1 MAHCHLAGICLFSLQ
16 TKFPCH
22 CAARLGG
29 KHPWWLGTPGTCCCH
44 RAPARGT
51 KDEVTAACP
60 EAAGANPPFP
70 ASRPVLSARSRRW
83 SNSTKPPFCTKYTFP
98 TSPASF
104 LPPPQ
109 QFCWGQTRCRK
120 SPVMSPSP
128 RGWQRVPTTTLQI
141 LTAALLAG
149 LMGRAG
155 SMQFPVIPEPAQ
167 MSPLIICCVGSLAL
181 PAPCL
186 SLHSTGGWRGAQ
198 SHKAEPLQPPPMAG
212 PTCPPPSA
220 RPLPVSGRIPPA
232 SCSLG
237 ILSFP
242 KHQFHAHIPPATSL
256 LPEDAESPGQAAL
269 LG

>member
-1 MAHCHLAGICLFSLQ
+1 MSGGSRSESPLPSLPPGPLSSQQTLVQQHQTTLLHQIHISHFSCLVPSTSSAVL
-16 TKFPCH
+16 
-22 CAARLGG
+22 
-29 KHPWWLGTPGTCCCH
+29 LGTNPLQEESC
-44 RAPARGT
+44 
-51 KDEVTAACP
+51 DE
-60 EAAGANPPFP
+60 
-70 ASRPVLSARSRRW
+70 S
-83 SNSTKPPFCTKYTFP
+83 
-98 TSPASF
+98 
-104 LPPPQ
+104 
-109 QFCWGQTRCRK
+109 
-120 SPVMSPSP
+120 SP

>member
-1 MAHCHLAGICLFSLQ
+1 M
-16 TKFPCH
+16 
-22 CAARLGG
+22 
-29 KHPWWLGTPGTCCCH
+29 
-44 RAPARGT
+44 
-51 KDEVTAACP
+51 
-60 EAAGANPPFP
+60 
-70 ASRPVLSARSRRW
+70 
-83 SNSTKPPFCTKYTFP
+83 
-98 TSPASF
+98 
-104 LPPPQ
+104 
-109 QFCWGQTRCRK
+109 
-120 SPVMSPSP
+120 MSPSP

-186 SLHSTGGWRGAQ
+186 SLHSTGSWRGAQ

-212 PTCPPPSA
+212 PTCLPPSA

-242 KHQFHAHIPPATSL
+242 KHQFHARIPPATSL
-256 LPEDAESPGQAAL
+256 LPEDAQSPGQAVL
-269 LG
+269 LGWEQTLPHPGEKAVPTGPTDTPSFAGGVWSTTQQRFTEQGADNQPR